1 MPISNLKKQSSLQP
15 LKSKSRT
22 SKSNVRKNQHADIL
36 GKVQDHGRELY
47 GTESPKRNEKAKLR
61 GMRSP
66 GSGERQTVE
75 EMGVERPVKR
85 ARVVDRQREG
95 KRMEREL
102 GGDNGYLLG
111 SDTGLRPESSDEE
124 DGNEDEEDE
133 DEDEEEEEESLN
145 AARLAALEAHS
156 RALLGLPPMPT
167 ESASEDDDSEAE
179 DDEDDED
186 EENDEEEGTGEEYI
200 SDDGWGA
207 EDGFVSDSEDEFAS
221 TSSISHYEYLMLIL
235 SA

>member
-47 GTESPKRNEKAKLR
+47 GTESPKRSGKAKLK

-102 GGDNGYLLG
+102 GGDNGYLPG
-111 SDTGLRPESSDEE
+111 SDTGLGPESSDEE

-133 DEDEEEEEESLN
+133 DEEEEEEEEEESLN

-167 ESASEDDDSEAE
+167 ESASADDDSEAE
-179 DDEDDED
+179 DDED
-186 EENDEEEGTGEEYI
+186 EENEEEEGTGEEYI